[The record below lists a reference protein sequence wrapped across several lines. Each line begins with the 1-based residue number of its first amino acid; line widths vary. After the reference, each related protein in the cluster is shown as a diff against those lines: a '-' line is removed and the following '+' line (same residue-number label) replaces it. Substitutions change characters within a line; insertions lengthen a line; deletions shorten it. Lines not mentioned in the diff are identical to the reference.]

1 MASSFNASDDT
12 FPHPRPFGSFGS
24 SERQFEPFGRNQDKP
39 MTVLMIG
46 LDRFE
51 KINESFGYRIGD
63 LLLQS
68 LESRLRKVTASHL
81 FFNRCGGAEFI
92 VILPDGSL
100 TETTLMANEILR
112 AVHRPFRI
120 EEYEMGLVARI
131 GVAVSHADEND
142 PHKVAQ
148 RARIALSAAKN
159 AHNDYVFY
167 SREQGDVK
175 TQKTSLTADLRQAI
189 NEDQL
194 FLLYQPKI
202 DLESGR
208 VTGVEA
214 LVRWQHPQLGIV
226 LPDQFIPLAEET
238 GMITQLTHS
247 VSHKVLQQCQA
258 WTRGGMRTTIAMNLS
273 MWDLQDN
280 DFADRM
286 SGLLSSYGVSP
297 SQIALEVTETAVM
310 NNASRVIDALNSM
323 RKMGLWI
330 SIDDF
335 GTGYS
340 SLAYLKNLPV
350 NEIKIDRSFVTKMS
364 EDKKDTLIVQ
374 SIIDLAHKFGLKVV
388 AEGVEDRKTKE
399 MLENLNCDTAQG
411 YYISRP
417 VSPIEFRSWLSTREW
432 GISQQIL
439 ESNFG
444 KRWLGKLLRLNPSY
458 QGAASI

>member
-1 MASSFNASDDT
+1 
-12 FPHPRPFGSFGS
+12 
-24 SERQFEPFGRNQDKP
+24 
-39 MTVLMIG
+39 
-46 LDRFE
+46 
-51 KINESFGYRIGD
+51 
-63 LLLQS
+63 
-68 LESRLRKVTASHL
+68 
-81 FFNRCGGAEFI
+81 
-92 VILPDGSL
+92 
-100 TETTLMANEILR
+100 
-112 AVHRPFRI
+112 
-120 EEYEMGLVARI
+120 
-131 GVAVSHADEND
+131 
-142 PHKVAQ
+142 
-148 RARIALSAAKN
+148 
-159 AHNDYVFY
+159 
-167 SREQGDVK
+167 
-175 TQKTSLTADLRQAI
+175 
-189 NEDQL
+189 
-194 FLLYQPKI
+194 
-202 DLESGR
+202 
-208 VTGVEA
+208 
-214 LVRWQHPQLGIV
+214 
-226 LPDQFIPLAEET
+226 
-238 GMITQLTHS
+238 MITQLTHS

-258 WTRGGMRTTIAMNLS
+258 WTRSGMRTTIAMNLS

>member
-12 FPHPRPFGSFGS
+12 FPHPRPFESFGS

-120 EEYEMGLVARI
+120 EEYEMGLIARI

-159 AHNDYVFY
+159 AHKDYVFY

-175 TQKTSLTADLRQAI
+175 TQKPSLTADLRQAI

-258 WTRGGMRTTIAMNLS
+258 WTRSGMRTTIAMNLS